1 MSFGLVQTQCIGRV
15 EPGSAARVYGDDG
28 GYPPAMLV
36 TQKRPRDLHWY
47 HAGPL
52 LFGDWGT
59 SRLYVLGLAFYYT
72 GHASPLYLLAMS
84 LLMAA
89 VAWAYS
95 VVCRCFPD
103 GGGVYAAARQKSPV
117 LSVIGATLLLC
128 DYIVTASLSAVEGFN
143 YFGTPHGW
151 VVALSVATIALIGV
165 VNWLGAKSAGRF
177 ALIVAIGAIVMS
189 LLIGLLCLP
198 MVVQGIKTVTTGHAS
213 IASPLDMWENLVR
226 VVLALS
232 GLEAVANMT
241 GLMKQP
247 VAKTSRRTIFPVL
260 LEVVILNMIFGLA
273 LNAMPELK
281 PIEVPHYVQYEKGG
295 VDGTLEKLA
304 PEDVP
309 REVKEYRDTA
319 LRQLASH
326 ATMRATDSQQAGRV
340 AGIVSGIIFG
350 LLLISAVNTAVM
362 AMVSVK
368 YAMSI
373 DGELPGQFKKLNYS
387 GVPWVGLIVAC
398 VLPAGLLLV
407 SSDAKFLAELYA
419 IGVVGAIAIN
429 VLCCAWNFELPIKR
443 WERGCMWALGA
454 FMCCVFVT
462 IVIAKPNAAIFAGIM
477 VGTVLVARQS
487 VRFHKR
493 LKAESLPV
501 PTPEHGWLEELKRE
515 PLPMDAS
522 RPRIML
528 AARGRGQAEFAVD
541 LARRRNAT
549 LFVMYVRTLRVID
562 MAPNAVPKVEDDAQA
577 VASLGATAALARKYR
592 VSVVPIY
599 VCATDVAAE
608 ILDYTVTFAC
618 DTLIMG
624 KTQRRAFARA
634 LEGDVIT
641 RVVQHLPS
649 EVALITRDASPHP
662 MGPEPQAEVVA
673 HKPERKAAG
682 TTEDDDEA
690 SAHA

>member
-1 MSFGLVQTQCIGRV
+1 
-15 EPGSAARVYGDDG
+15 
-28 GYPPAMLV
+28 MLV

-72 GHASPLYLLAMS
+72 GHASPIYLAAMS
-84 LLMAA
+84 ILMIV

-95 VVCRCFPD
+95 VICRCFPD
-103 GGGVYAAARQKSPV
+103 GGGVYAAARQISPT

-128 DYIVTASLSAVEGFN
+128 DYIVTAALSAVEGFN

-151 VVALSVATIALIGV
+151 VVALSIATILLIGII
-165 VNWLGAKSAGRF
+165 NWLGAKSAGRF
-177 ALIVAIGAIVMS
+177 ALIIAIAAIALS
-189 LLIGLLCLP
+189 LTIAIACIP
-198 MVVQGIKTVTTGHAS
+198 MVIEGFGTIKSGHS
-213 IASPLDMWENLVR
+213 TISSPLDRWENLVR

-260 LEVVILNMIFGLA
+260 CEVVILNMVFGLA
-273 LNAMPELK
+273 INALPELK
-281 PIEVPHYVQYEKGG
+281 PVDMPHYVQYEKGG
-295 VDGTLEKLA
+295 IDGTAPKLSSDQI
-304 PEDVP
+304 PH
-309 REVKEYRDTA
+309 EVKEYRDTA
-319 LRQLASH
+319 MRQLADE
-326 ATMRATDSQQAGRV
+326 ATYRLTSSRRAGQI

-350 LLLISAVNTAVM
+350 LLLISAVNTAIM

-368 YAMSI
+368 YAMSA
-373 DGELPGQFKKLNYS
+373 DAELPGSFKKLNYS
-387 GVPWVGLIVAC
+387 GVPWIGLIVAC
-398 VLPAGLLLV
+398 ILPGGLLLI

-429 VLCCAWNFELPIKR
+429 VICCAVNKQLPILR
-443 WERGCMWALGA
+443 WERGAMWALGA
-454 FMCCVFVT
+454 FMTSVFIT
-462 IVIAKPNAAIFAGIM
+462 IVVAKPNAAIFAGIM
-477 VGTVLVARQS
+477 VGAVLVARAG
-487 VRFHKR
+487 VRFRNR

-501 PTPEHGWLEELKRE
+501 AVPEHGWVEELKRE
-515 PLPMDAS
+515 PLPMDPS
-522 RPRIML
+522 KPRIML

-541 LARRRNAT
+541 LARRRGAT
-549 LFVMYVRTLRVID
+549 LFVMYVRTLRVLD
-562 MAPNAVPKVEDDAQA
+562 MSPNTVPKVEDDPQA
-577 VASLGATAALARKYR
+577 LQSLGAVAALARKYR
-592 VSVVPIY
+592 VPVVPIY
-599 VCATDVAAE
+599 ICATDVAAE

-641 RVVQHLPS
+641 QVVQHLPS
-649 EVALITRDASPHP
+649 EVALITRDSSPHP
-662 MGPEPQAEVVA
+662 MGPEPAPEVV
-673 HKPERKAAG
+673 KPAG
-682 TTEDDDEA
+682 QPPPPVPEDGND
-690 SAHA
+690 